1 MNSNLTIKSIN
12 EKIIK
17 CTKCDLCQ
25 NRKNAV
31 PGIGNEHADIVFI
44 GEAPGRSEDKY
55 GEPFIGSAGK
65 KLDEALK
72 YAGLTRE
79 EVYITNIVK
88 CRPPKNRI
96 PSEHEKIMCSMYLEK
111 ELSIIDPKIV
121 CLMGNTAYHSIL
133 NGKEISKNHGK
144 IIDKDD
150 KTYFVTFHPAAMIY
164 NKKLDA
170 VFKNDIKKL
179 VKIVK
184 NLKKNE

>member
-1 MNSNLTIKSIN
+1 
-12 EKIIK
+12 
-17 CTKCDLCQ
+17 
-25 NRKNAV
+25 
-31 PGIGNEHADIVFI
+31 
-44 GEAPGRSEDKY
+44 
-55 GEPFIGSAGK
+55 
-65 KLDEALK
+65 
-72 YAGLTRE
+72 
-79 EVYITNIVK
+79 
-88 CRPPKNRI
+88 
-96 PSEHEKIMCSMYLEK
+96 MCSMYLEK
-111 ELSIIDPKIV
+111 ELLIIDPKIV